1 MKQFEFYNPVRIIFG
16 AGTFDALGAETA
28 RLGKKALLVKAEG
41 PLEKLG
47 VYARATKSM
56 EAAGVHVVPLEGVAA
71 NPKLSS
77 VRDGIRMAKEEKAD
91 VIIAVGGGSV
101 IDCAKAIAVGAVHDG
116 DVWDFFTGRRPAP
129 EKALPI
135 GAVSTLAAT
144 GAEMSLHCVITNAE
158 TNQKYASHFGVN
170 YPRFSII
177 DPVLHTTVPRFI
189 TACGL
194 CDTITHSAENYFV
207 GDRNTPMTDRI
218 AEGVVLTVLENEGI
232 LDNLKDVEMRAN
244 LAWAAAISINGLTD
258 CGRGIFYYGAHT
270 IEHALSAFYDVAHG
284 AGLSVVHP
292 AWLDYVC
299 DQEPAR
305 FAHFAERVFGMTRA
319 GKSDRVLGKAGI
331 AALKAKYK
339 AWGLPVTLAELG
351 IKDTSKLE
359 AMAAGIIVDP
369 DSGIKDT
376 AIVFDV
382 LKRCT

>member
-1 MKQFEFYNPVRIIFG
+1 MKEFEFYNPVRIIFG
-16 AGTFDALGAETA
+16 AGKFDALGTETA
-28 RLGKKALLVKAEG
+28 RLGRRALLVKAIG

-47 VYARATKSM
+47 VYAHATKSM
-56 EAAGVHVVPLEGVAA
+56 EEAGAQVFPLEGVAA

-77 VRDGIRMAKEEKAD
+77 VREGIRIAKDRQVD
-91 VIIAVGGGSV
+91 VVIAVGGGSV

-116 DVWDFFTGRRPAP
+116 DVWDFFTGKRPAP
-129 EKALPI
+129 QKALPI

-158 TNQKYASHFGVN
+158 TNQKYASHFAVN

-177 DPVLHTTVPRFI
+177 DPVLHTTVPRFL

-207 GDRNTPMTDRI
+207 GDRSTPMTDRI

-232 LDNLKDVEMRAN
+232 LDHLDDVEMRAN

-270 IEHALSAFYDVAHG
+270 IEHSLSAFYDVAHG

-299 DQEPAR
+299 EQEPKR
-305 FAHFAERVFGMTRA
+305 FARFAERVFGATRS
-319 GKSDRVLGKAGI
+319 GKSDQSVGKAGI

-339 AWGLPVTLAELG
+339 AWGLPTTLSQLG
-351 IKDTSKLE
+351 VKDTSQFE
-359 AMAAGIIVDP
+359 AMAAGIVVDP
-369 DSGIKDT
+369 DSGIKDKS
-376 AIVFDV
+376 IVFNV
-382 LKRCT
+382 LQRCL